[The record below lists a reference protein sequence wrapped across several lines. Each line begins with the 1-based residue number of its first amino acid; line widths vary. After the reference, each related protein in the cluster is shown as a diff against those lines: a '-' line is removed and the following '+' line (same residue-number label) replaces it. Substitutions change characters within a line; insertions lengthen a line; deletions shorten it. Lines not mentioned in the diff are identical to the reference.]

1 MDRIVFEDLLAQ
13 ATGES
18 RRVLRRRGF
27 QLADP
32 LDCHYDPE
40 PSLYPPQAFDW
51 DQGLAR
57 PVSRIA

>member
-1 MDRIVFEDLLAQ
+1 MERTVLEDLLAR

-27 QLADP
+27 HLAAP
-32 LDCHYDPE
+32 LDCDYDPE

-57 PVSRIA
+57 SVSRIA

>member
-1 MDRIVFEDLLAQ
+1 MDRIVLESLLMQ

-27 QLADP
+27 HVADP
-32 LDCHYDPE
+32 LDCDHDPE

-51 DQGLAR
+51 DQGMAR